1 MEQTEREMQLSKS
14 ILLAVLNEKTLSSAF
29 VLCVYSLWKL
39 YKAIMSSYQVVHII
53 LNATKYCNGK
63 QNTAIVD

>member
-14 ILLAVLNEKTLSSAF
+14 ILLTVLNEKTLFSAF

-53 LNATKYCNGK
+53 LSATKYCNGK

>member
-14 ILLAVLNEKTLSSAF
+14 ILLTVLNEKTLSSAL

-53 LNATKYCNGK
+53 LNATKYCNGE
-63 QNTAIVD
+63 QNTEIVD